1 MFRKRFGAGMDR
13 IPNFAFRMMSL
24 MFMFRDRFFPRDQL
38 LDEFG
43 IQDGQVVVD
52 YGCGPGSYINRAS
65 KLAGAKG
72 KVFAVDIHE
81 LAIDAINKKIAK
93 ENLNNVF
100 GVVAKNGK
108 CPLDNDM
115 ANLIFA
121 LDMFHMVSD
130 PTLFLKDLNRIIKSD
145 GVLFIDNGHQP
156 RKQAKAKILAS
167 GAWDIVEESEQYVKC
182 KPIK

>member
-13 IPNFAFRMMSL
+13 MPDFAFKMMSL
-24 MFMFRDRFFPRDQL
+24 MFKFRDRFFPQDRV

-52 YGCGPGSYINRAS
+52 YGCGPGSYIGRAS
-65 KLAGAKG
+65 KLVGAKG

-93 ENLNNVF
+93 ENLNNVS

-108 CPLDNDM
+108 CPLDNDT
-115 ANLIFA
+115 ANLVFA

-130 PTLFLKDLNRIIKSD
+130 STLFLKGLNRIIKPD

-156 RKQAKAKILAS
+156 RKQAKTKILAS
-167 GAWDIVEESEQYVKC
+167 VAWDIVEENDRYMKC
-182 KPIK
+182 KPTK